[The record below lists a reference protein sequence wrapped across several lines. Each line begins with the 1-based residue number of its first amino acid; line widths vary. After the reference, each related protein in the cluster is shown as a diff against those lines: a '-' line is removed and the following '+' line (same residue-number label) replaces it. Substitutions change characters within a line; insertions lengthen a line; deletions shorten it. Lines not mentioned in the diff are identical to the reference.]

1 MLNADQ
7 SRVKNREI
15 EALRAVAILLT
26 LVQHLPILWPWPD
39 PPAWL
44 KYTYDHVF
52 FWGGVDLFFVI
63 SGYVVTQSL
72 LNGFASA
79 ASSGTSYWREVKRFW
94 MRRAFRLFPLAWLWV
109 GIVLLATYCFNDS
122 GVFGS
127 VSSNAKQALW
137 ILLYVYNWFAY
148 GLFAA
153 GVNIAP
159 LGVYWSL
166 ATEEQFYL
174 LLPLLLLALRRRVL
188 FIVLGVAIATQFFV
202 WRPAPWLEPM
212 WGLRFD
218 ALLWGVLLAY
228 FARTPMYA
236 ASRPACMTPPT
247 TRWLANG
254 LLLAGITVMPA
265 VLMKVSYAT
274 GLLAVVCTFYVWLAS
289 FESGYVLPAT
299 RLQRLLDWLGA
310 RSYAIYVM
318 HVVVF
323 MLTREAAYRLARAY
337 DGETS
342 WSWAAGCLIA
352 SLLLV
357 FAGADICHRT
367 IERPLR
373 DFGRRIANKII

>member
-1 MLNADQ
+1 MPNADP

-26 LVQHLPILWPWPD
+26 LVQHLPILLPWPD

-44 KYTYDHVF
+44 KYTYDHLF

-63 SGYVVTQSL
+63 SGYVVTRSL
-72 LNGFASA
+72 LHGFAST
-79 ASSGTSYWREVKRFW
+79 ASSGSSHWSEVKRFW
-94 MRRAFRLFPLAWLWV
+94 LRRAFRLFPLAWLWV
-109 GIVLLATYCFNDS
+109 GIVLLATYSFNDS

-127 VSSNAKQALW
+127 VSDNAEQALW

-153 GVNIAP
+153 GINIAP

-166 ATEEQFYL
+166 AIEEQFYL
-174 LLPLLLLALRRRVL
+174 LLPLLLLALPRRVL
-188 FIVLGVAIATQFFV
+188 FGVLGVAIAAQFFV

-228 FARTPMYA
+228 FAGTPMHA
-236 ASRPACMTPPT
+236 VSRPACMTSSAG
-247 TRWLANG
+247 RWLANG

-265 VLMKVSYAT
+265 ALMKVSCTT
-274 GLLAVVCTFYVWLAS
+274 GLLAVVCTLYVWLAS
-289 FESGYVLPAT
+289 FQCGYVLPAT
-299 RLQRLLDWLGA
+299 RFQRLLDWLGA

-323 MLTREAAYRLARAY
+323 MLIREGAYRLARANG
-337 DGETS
+337 GETS
-342 WSWAAGCLIA
+342 WGWATG
-352 SLLLV
+352 SLLIGLVLV
-357 FAGADICHRT
+357 FIGADICHRI